1 MDGPMRERDRLLVI
15 ALAAGAACIALL
27 VHAPVARACG
37 CLSPP
42 VVTEGEYAVNQQS
55 EQIIFEV
62 EPGWVTA
69 HVLIKYAGDPAQFA
83 WIVPVPEVPELGI
96 SPVSAFGFL
105 DRLTAPQVTVG
116 VEDICPVSEWSCQY
130 HPPLSCPGS
139 SDDRGYGA
147 GAGLSDA
154 AAAPTSPGG
163 GPPVTVINEQVVGD
177 YQTVTFRASEAAAT
191 TQWLRDNGFI
201 VNPTTSIY
209 MESYI
214 QANMVFVAAKL
225 VPGAGTRAIKPMRLR
240 YRAAYPTVPLVL
252 TAVAAEPNLTVS
264 AFVYGDTPFRP
275 LGHPVV
281 MIDPGRIANDRSGRL
296 NYPMVLAR
304 TIDEAGGDGF
314 AIEYRGVSVRPDF
327 SSAGSCCGGAYD
339 VCNIGHDGKC
349 ECPRDA
355 FDQADCEAQGD
366 LVEGVALLDALAAH
380 HARLTRITT
389 RISAEE
395 MTFDPAFEPD
405 GTAAL
410 SGSMV
415 VRGTQPSLAA
425 CRGSV
430 IDQARFD
437 ALDGKQDCA
446 ATYCGAGQC
455 VTTAQG
461 AGCACQADFVAQ
473 RFTDLDGQPS
483 VTCVPRVPLVD
494 LRAGGQVLPDACAR
508 VSCGA
513 GRCVDRNGVAVC
525 ACDNGVAAV
534 PGAVTP
540 LCVPIRQPT
549 QTPGAQDFS
558 EPLRDLAV
566 CAPPP
571 PSCGPDG
578 WLVHTGSPRPGV
590 ACGNTAPAPALT
602 VPGPAPRCSGFFGC
616 GGCQETTSGPPLVSI
631 GTMWLALALLL
642 RRRRRPQVRG

>member
-1 MDGPMRERDRLLVI
+1 MARALGWATFMRERDRLLGT
-15 ALAAGAACIALL
+15 ALAVGAACLALL
-27 VHAPVARACG
+27 AHTPVARACG

-42 VVTEGEYAVNQQS
+42 VVTEGEYAVNQQA

-69 HVLIKYAGDPAQFA
+69 HVLIRYAGDPASFA

-105 DRLTAPQVTVG
+105 DRLTAPQVTVD
-116 VEDICPVSEWSCQY
+116 VENLCPISEWSCQY

-139 SDDRGYGA
+139 SDNAGYGA

-154 AAAPTSPGG
+154 AAPPSPGHA
-163 GPPVTVINEQVVGD
+163 PPVTIINQQVVGD
-177 YQTVTFRASEAAAT
+177 YQTVTFRASEAAAA

-209 MESYI
+209 MESYV

-281 MIDPGRIANDRSGRL
+281 TIDPQRIANDRSGRL

-314 AIEYRGVSVRPDF
+314 AIEYRGIPVRPDF
-327 SSAGSCCGGAYD
+327 SSGGSCCGNTYD
-339 VCNIGHDGKC
+339 ACGIGHNQRC
-349 ECPRDA
+349 ECPRDE
-355 FDQADCEAQGD
+355 FDRSDCDAQGD
-366 LVEGVALLDALAAH
+366 LVEGIALLDALAERH
-380 HARLTRITT
+380 SRLTRITT
-389 RISAEE
+389 RVSAEE

-405 GTAAL
+405 GSAPL
-410 SGSMV
+410 SGAMV
-415 VRGTQPSLAA
+415 VRGTQPSLTA
-425 CRGSV
+425 CRGRV
-430 IDQARFD
+430 MDKERFAELD
-437 ALDGKQDCA
+437 ALQDCA

-461 AGCACQADFVAQ
+461 AG
-473 RFTDLDGQPS
+473 
-483 VTCVPRVPLVD
+483 
-494 LRAGGQVLPDACAR
+494 
-508 VSCGA
+508 
-513 GRCVDRNGVAVC
+513 
-525 ACDNGVAAV
+525 
-534 PGAVTP
+534 
-540 LCVPIRQPT
+540 
-549 QTPGAQDFS
+549 
-558 EPLRDLAV
+558 
-566 CAPPP
+566 
-571 PSCGPDG
+571 
-578 WLVHTGSPRPGV
+578 
-590 ACGNTAPAPALT
+590 
-602 VPGPAPRCSGFFGC
+602 
-616 GGCQETTSGPPLVSI
+616 
-631 GTMWLALALLL
+631 
-642 RRRRRPQVRG
+642 